1 MARRTGD
8 PIERRRIL
16 QAGVRSHV
24 RFYGALAREIR
35 EFNATRVCGTLLALL
50 NKSLQGRSVFQATRV
65 TLICEV
71 DLGARRPDCLC
82 VFEFGN
88 DVTLGGVC
96 VIIELKTCKF
106 ISSGDTASKREQR
119 ATGLSQLRDSV
130 KLVRAIAPPGHR
142 TIYLCPVLLFV
153 SQKTLRVSRV
163 TRLLPQKL
171 TGDVAATVRALQ
183 GLSTYAVP
191 LEQTTRRV
199 GRSGARRPRA
209 RRRARAKPVP
219 AAGPRDP
226 PAAAERAATPEG
238 SPGRSPDPRGRPAR
252 GGGVLQKIAALF
264 CVPVS
269 RIE

>member
-16 QAGVRSHV
+16 LAGVRSHV
-24 RFYGALAREIR
+24 RFYRALAGEIR
-35 EFNATRVCGTLLALL
+35 EFTATRVCGSLLTLL
-50 NKSLQGRSVFQATRV
+50 NKSLQGRSVFEATRI

-82 VFEFGN
+82 VFEFAN

-96 VIIELKTCKF
+96 VIIELKTCRF
-106 ISSGDTASKREQR
+106 ISSGETASKREQR

-130 KLVRAIAPPGHR
+130 KLVQALVAPGHR
-142 TIYLCPVLLFV
+142 TLYLCPVLLFV
-153 SQKTLRVSRV
+153 SQKTLRVSRA
-163 TRLLPQKL
+163 TRLLPQRI
-171 TGDVAATVRALQ
+171 TGDVVATVRTLQ

-191 LEQTTRRV
+191 LAATKTRR
-199 GRSGARRPRA
+199 GRPGARRPRV
-209 RRRARAKPVP
+209 RRRVRGGGTGPPVP
-219 AAGPRDP
+219 AEPAAPERP
-226 PAAAERAATPEG
+226 PAPRASTG
-238 SPGRSPDPRGRPAR
+238 R

-269 RIE
+269 RPE

>member
-1 MARRTGD
+1 MVRRTGD

-16 QAGVRSHV
+16 LAGVRSHV

-50 NKSLQGRSVFQATRV
+50 NRSLQGRSVFQATRV

-82 VFEFGN
+82 VFEFAN

-106 ISSGDTASKREQR
+106 ISSGDTANKREQR

-130 KLVRAIAPPGHR
+130 KLVRAIAPPGDR
-142 TIYLCPVLLFV
+142 NIYLCPVLLFV

-163 TRLLPQKL
+163 TRLLPQKI

-191 LEQTTRRV
+191 LESTTKRGGRPGSRR
-199 GRSGARRPRA
+199 GRA
-209 RRRARAKPVP
+209 RRRARGRAVP

-226 PAAAERAATPEG
+226 PAPERPATPE
-238 SPGRSPDPRGRPAR
+238 PSPDPRGRQAR
-252 GGGVLQKIAALF
+252 GGSGVLQKIAALF

-269 RIE
+269 RVE

>member
-16 QAGVRSHV
+16 MAGVRSHV
-24 RFYGALAREIR
+24 RFYGALAREIW

-50 NKSLQGRSVFQATRV
+50 NKSLQGRSIFQAARV

-82 VFEFGN
+82 VFEFAN
-88 DVTLGGVC
+88 DATLGGVC

-130 KLVRAIAPPGHR
+130 KLVQALAPPGHR

-163 TRLLPQKL
+163 TRLLPQKI
-171 TGDVAATVRALQ
+171 TGDVAATVRTLQ

-191 LEQTTRRV
+191 LESVAKRG
-199 GRSGARRPRA
+199 GRSGSRRPRA
-209 RRRARAKPVP
+209 RRRARGKAASPPGP
-219 AAGPRDP
+219 AIPRAPDRP
-226 PAAAERAATPEG
+226 TT
-238 SPGRSPDPRGRPAR
+238 PGRLPDPGARPAR

-269 RIE
+269 RPE

>member
-1 MARRTGD
+1 MVRRPGG

-16 QAGVRSHV
+16 LAGVRSHV

-82 VFEFGN
+82 VFEFAN
-88 DVTLGGVC
+88 DATLGGVC
-96 VIIELKTCKF
+96 VIIELKTCRF
-106 ISSGDTASKREQR
+106 ISSGETASKREQR

-130 KLVRAIAPPGHR
+130 KLVQALAAPGHR

-153 SQKTLRVSRV
+153 SQKTLRVSRA
-163 TRLLPQKL
+163 TRLMPQRI
-171 TGDVAATVRALQ
+171 TGDVVATVRTLQ

-191 LEQTTRRV
+191 VAAAATRR
-199 GRSGARRPRA
+199 GRPGGARRPRV
-209 RRRARAKPVP
+209 RRRGRGGAVPPVP
-219 AAGPRDP
+219 AKP
-226 PAAAERAATPEG
+226 ATPEQPAARA
-238 SPGRSPDPRGRPAR
+238 SPGRGR

-269 RIE
+269 RTE